1 MGTDFAGHE
10 HVQTVKTR
18 AHHYCSLGG
27 SALSFLWAQ
36 KLLAHA
42 RTHTHTRHTHTCTE
56 THANTRVSCNVGR
69 EGASTKNER
78 CESNF
83 SWVHGTRM
91 RFQFRPYRNISTNSI
106 KIYYYRTMPKNKH
119 SPLLYASAKT
129 MWEFVAFDSN
139 TEDSKQR

>member
-42 RTHTHTRHTHTCTE
+42 RTHTHTRHTHTYTE
-56 THANTRVSCNVGR
+56 THANTRVSCNVG
-69 EGASTKNER
+69 GAKVRAQRMKDANPISAGYMAPE
-78 CESNF
+78 CDSSF
-83 SWVHGTRM
+83 VHTAI
-91 RFQFRPYRNISTNSI
+91 FQQIRI
-106 KIYYYRTMPKNKH
+106 KIYYDRTMPKK
-119 SPLLYASAKT
+119 
-129 MWEFVAFDSN
+129 
-139 TEDSKQR
+139 